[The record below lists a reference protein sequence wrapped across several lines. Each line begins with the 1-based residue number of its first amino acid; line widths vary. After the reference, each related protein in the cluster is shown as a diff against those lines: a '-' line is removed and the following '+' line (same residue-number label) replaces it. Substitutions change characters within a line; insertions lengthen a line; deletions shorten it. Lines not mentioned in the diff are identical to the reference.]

1 MNLEESNFLQ
11 LLPRQQ
17 RGEMSFLPEFDQNYL
32 QEKGCNF
39 REELNNGH
47 KGLIISDFVLPVEKY
62 DRDKV
67 DLLILLPKGYPDISP
82 DMFYLFPAV
91 VLMPG
96 KQTAKAANV
105 KFNFESKEWQR
116 WSRHSPGPTWRP
128 GIDGLHTYLKK
139 VETAL
144 QVAKP

>member
-1 MNLEESNFLQ
+1 
-11 LLPRQQ
+11 
-17 RGEMSFLPEFDQNYL
+17 MSFLPEFDQNYL
-32 QEKGCNF
+32 QEKGFNF
-39 REELNNGH
+39 KEASNNGN
-47 KGLIISDFVLPVEKY
+47 KGIIISGFVLPEGKY
-62 DRDKV
+62 DQDKV
-67 DLLILLPKGYPDISP
+67 DLLILLPQGYPDISP

-105 KFNFESKEWQR
+105 KFNFENIEWQR

-144 QVAKP
+144 QVAEP

>member
-1 MNLEESNFLQ
+1 
-11 LLPRQQ
+11 
-17 RGEMSFLPEFDQNYL
+17 MSFLPEFDQNYL
-32 QEKGCNF
+32 QEKDFSF
-39 REELNNGH
+39 REVASNGH
-47 KGLIISDFVLPVEKY
+47 KGLIISDYILPEGKY
-62 DRDKV
+62 DRDQV
-67 DLLILLPKGYPDISP
+67 DLLILLPKGYPDITP

-105 KFNFESKEWQR
+105 KFNFENKEWQR
-116 WSRHSPGPTWRP
+116 WSRHSPAPNWRP

-144 QVAKP
+144 QVATP

>member
-1 MNLEESNFLQ
+1 ML
-11 LLPRQQ
+11 
-17 RGEMSFLPEFDQNYL
+17 FLPEFDQNYL
-32 QEKGCNF
+32 NEKDFNF
-39 REELNNGH
+39 RTVSYNGK
-47 KGLIISDFVLPVEKY
+47 KGLIICDFVLPEGKY
-62 DRDKV
+62 DRDKA
-67 DLLILLPKGYPDISP
+67 DLLILLPQGYPDISP

-96 KQTAKAANV
+96 KHTAKAANV
-105 KFNFESKEWQR
+105 KFNFENKEWQR

-144 QVAKP
+144 RVAQP